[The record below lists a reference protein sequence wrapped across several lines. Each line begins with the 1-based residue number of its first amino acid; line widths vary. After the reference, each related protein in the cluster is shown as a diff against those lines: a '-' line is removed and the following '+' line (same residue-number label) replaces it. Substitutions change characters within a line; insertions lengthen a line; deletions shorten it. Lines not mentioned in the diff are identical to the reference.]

1 MTQRVVLALALL
13 TSFVAFAKTPS
24 RAKPAVRA
32 KAPAKPITLNEEAPT
47 ATAATF
53 APFTAGKILIEGN
66 RRIEK
71 DAILEK
77 MKLKPGTE
85 VTPAGVR
92 ADLLAIFAMGYFED
106 LKVEKKG
113 GDVLVSVKERPVVT
127 EIEYE
132 GNEEFEKKDLDEAA
146 ALKAFTVVNP
156 AKIRLAQTAISK
168 KYEEKGY
175 YLARADYVLNPVE
188 GRPGEVKLLFKIS
201 ENEKVRI
208 RKVHFLGNANFTAG
222 DLKQVMVT
230 AEGHVFSWAT
240 SGGTYREGAF
250 ERDLAVLAFYYANE
264 GYIEAKFAKPRVTLS
279 QDRRYVDILIEVDE
293 GKQFFLGN
301 VTFKGDLLFSDEELR
316 KSFAMQ
322 EKDVFSAGKLQEEIL
337 KLTDKYGDEGYAFAN
352 VIPRTTTREGTEI
365 VDLQIDVERGEKVYW
380 GKILVSGNTKTHDK
394 VVRRELPFVEGELY
408 NATKRKKGLDRV
420 RRLGFF
426 GNDVNFLTSTPKGST
441 NILDL
446 EIRVAEKP
454 TGSLNVAAGYGAGG
468 PGFTLQ
474 SQVAQSNL
482 FGKGQQ
488 LSFNLQYANNGSKTF
503 TFQLT
508 DPHIFDSEWL
518 AGIDIYYQDNPIGYN
533 PQLYRQFLEG
543 TNLRFGREVWENTY
557 LNATYKIQHSRLV
570 DVITPAIFSTKDD
583 ANSIISSIETSG
595 SYDTRNNR
603 LDPSGGEY
611 FTLSSEFAGL
621 GGRVFQKYL
630 TALRV
635 YRRLFWKLTWRSNVE
650 YGLLANGMNSDPVPD
665 AERFILGGIFSLRGY
680 PFSSIG
686 SPRQVV
692 PERDTWVND
701 PTHHAGGAVKDANGN
716 FINDVKPI
724 SVPLGGTQKFV
735 INQEIEF
742 PLIPDADIRAAL
754 FMDAG
759 NSWEGVISKSSPV
772 LYSNWGWGIR
782 WYSPLGPLRF
792 EWGYP
797 FNNIPNKVGKGV
809 EFQFVIAPT
818 F

>member
-1 MTQRVVLALALL
+1 
-13 TSFVAFAKTPS
+13 VA
-24 RAKPAVRA
+24 
-32 KAPAKPITLNEEAPT
+32 APAKAKAKTAKVEA
-47 ATAATF
+47 ARAANV
-53 APFTAGKILIEGN
+53 PAGFRPAKVLVEGN

-77 MKLKPGTE
+77 MKIKAGSE
-85 VTPAGVR
+85 VAADAVR
-92 ADLLAIFAMGYFED
+92 ADILAIFAMGYFED
-106 LKVEKKG
+106 IRVESRG
-113 GDVLVSVKERPVVT
+113 PDLVVTVRERPVVVD
-127 EIEYE
+127 IEYE
-132 GNEEFEKKDLDEAA
+132 GNEEFEKKDLDEAT

-156 AKIRLAQTAISK
+156 SKIRQGQAAIAK

-175 YLARADYVLNPVE
+175 YLARAETEFRPVE
-188 GRPGEVKLLFKIS
+188 GRPGEVKLLFKIT

-208 RKVHFLGNANFTAG
+208 RKIHLLGNKNFSSG

-279 QDRRYVDILIEVDE
+279 QDRRYVDILIEVEE
-293 GKQFFLGN
+293 GRQFFLGN
-301 VTFKGDLLFSDEELR
+301 VSFKGDLLFSEEELR
-316 KSFAMQ
+316 RSFPML
-322 EKDVFSAGKLQEEIL
+322 EGDVFSAGKLQEETL

-352 VIPRTTTREGTEI
+352 VIPRPSTREGTQI
-365 VDLQIDVERGEKVYW
+365 VDLQFDIERGEKVYW
-380 GKILVSGNTKTHDK
+380 GKIAVTGNTKTHDK
-394 VVRRELPFVEGELY
+394 VVRRELPFNEGELY

-441 NILDL
+441 NVLDV
-446 EIRVAEKP
+446 EVRVAEKP

-474 SQVAQSNL
+474 GQVAQSNL

-488 LSFNLQYANNGSKTF
+488 LSFNLSYANSGSKTM
-503 TFQLT
+503 TFQFT
-508 DPHIFDSEWL
+508 DPKVFDSQWL
-518 AGIDIYYQDNPIGYN
+518 AGFDLYVQDNPIGYN
-533 PQLYRQFLEG
+533 PQLYRQFLG
-543 TNLRFGREVWENTY
+543 GANFRVGREIVENTY
-557 LNATYKIQHSRLV
+557 LNGTYKIQHSRLV
-570 DVITPAIFSTKDD
+570 DEISPTIFSTDKDQ
-583 ANSIISSIETSG
+583 NSIVSSVEVSG

-611 FTLSSEFAGL
+611 MTISSEFAGL

-630 TALRV
+630 ATGRL
-635 YRRLFWKLTWRSNVE
+635 YRRLFWKLVWRSNVE
-650 YGLLANGMNSDPVPD
+650 YGLLANAMNSDPVPD

-686 SPRQVV
+686 SPREVV
-692 PERDTWVND
+692 PTRSDWVNRAENHENND
-701 PTHHAGGAVKDANGN
+701 PAQP
-716 FINDVKPI
+716 VKPV
-724 SVPLGGTQKFV
+724 SVPLGGRQKLV
-735 INQEIEF
+735 INQELEF
-742 PLIPDADIRAAL
+742 PLIPDADIRAAM
-754 FMDAG
+754 FIDAG
-759 NSWEGVISKSSPV
+759 NAWEGSLSKSAPV

-797 FNNIPNKVGKGV
+797 LNQIPNKRGKGV
-809 EFQFVIAPT
+809 EFQFIIAPT